1 MPKLSLPDVALH
13 YEVSGT
19 GPPLLMIAGM
29 VSDNASWAPLLPLL
43 EPHFT
48 LIRPDNRTTGRT
60 TPIDAPVSVSIYA
73 QDCAALLDHLDI
85 PQAHV
90 LGHSMGGMI
99 ALEMMQDMPAKI
111 ASLTLAA
118 TAPIRLTRNL
128 HLFKALLAIRQSDA
142 APDTWLRAFFPW
154 LFAPAVYDIPG
165 AVDDAAA
172 ASLAYAHAQ
181 TVQGMAHQLQ
191 ALEGYQ
197 PTHLPAEWPVP
208 AQALLAAD
216 DMLIP
221 LPLAQSALDGLP
233 VHIVPNAGHSIHWDA
248 ADTVATHVKTLA
260 QTHPIRGAL

>member
-1 MPKLSLPDVALH
+1 MPELSLPDVTLH

-29 VSDNASWAPLLPLL
+29 VSDSASWAPVIPLL

-60 TPIDAPVSVSIYA
+60 TPVDAPVSVSIYA

-99 ALEMMQDMPAKI
+99 ALEMMQSVPAKI

-118 TAPIRLTRNL
+118 SAPIRLARNL
-128 HLFKALLAIRQSDA
+128 ALFNALLAIRQSNA

-165 AVDDAAA
+165 AVDDAAS

-191 ALEGYQ
+191 ALDGYQ
-197 PTHLPAEWPVP
+197 PAHLPPEWPVP

-221 LPLAQSALDGLP
+221 LPLARSALSGLP
-233 VHIVPNAGHSIHWDA
+233 IHIVPNAGHSIHWDA
-248 ADTVATHVKTLA
+248 TDTVADHVKTIA
-260 QTHPIRGAL
+260 QTHPIKGAL